1 MVAKK
6 IALPDTY
13 ATYDILKPILAK
25 QGYELRSMDVQ
36 KVRLLDVFVVAPFLF
51 YVGTRKE
58 LSQTLRLG
66 VIVLGAATLIY
77 NGKNYLNA
85 LQDKAI

>member
-1 MVAKK
+1 MDVN

-13 ATYDILKPILAK
+13 ASYQTLKPILAK

-58 LSQTLRLG
+58 LPQTLRLG
-66 VIVLGAATLIY
+66 LIVLAAATLIY

-85 LQDKAI
+85 LQD

>member
-1 MVAKK
+1 MDVN
-6 IALPDTY
+6 IALPDSY
-13 ATYDILKPILAK
+13 ATYEILKPILAK

-58 LSQTLRLG
+58 LPQTLRLG
-66 VIVLGAATLIY
+66 LIVLAAATLIY
-77 NGKNYLNA
+77 NGKNYLDA
-85 LQDKAI
+85 LQD

>member
-1 MVAKK
+1 MIKK
-6 IALPDTY
+6 IALPDSY
-13 ATYDILKPILAK
+13 ATYDVLKKILAK
-25 QGYELRSMDVQ
+25 QGYELRTMDVQ

-66 VIVLGAATLIY
+66 VIALGVATLIY
-77 NGKNYLNA
+77 NGINYINA
-85 LQDKAI
+85 LQD

>member
-1 MVAKK
+1 MDVD
-6 IALPDTY
+6 IALPDSY
-13 ATYDILKPILAK
+13 ASYETLKPILAK
-25 QGYELRSMDVQ
+25 QGYEIRSMDVQ

-58 LSQTLRLG
+58 LPQTLRLG
-66 VIVLGAATLIY
+66 VILLASATLIY

-85 LQDKAI
+85 LQDKSV

>member
-1 MVAKK
+1 MDVN

-13 ATYDILKPILAK
+13 ASYKNLKPILAK
-25 QGYELRSMDVQ
+25 QGYEIRSMDVQ

-58 LSQTLRLG
+58 LPKNLRIGL
-66 VIVLGAATLIY
+66 IILAAATLIY
-77 NGKNYLNA
+77 NGKNYLDA
-85 LQDKAI
+85 LQD

>member
-1 MVAKK
+1 MDKQ

-13 ATYDILKPILAK
+13 ASYNALKPILAK

-58 LSQTLRLG
+58 LPQTIRLG
-66 VIVLGAATLIY
+66 VIVLAAATLIY
-77 NGKNYLNA
+77 NGKNYLDA
-85 LQDKAI
+85 VQDKKI

>member
-1 MVAKK
+1 MIRQ
-6 IALPDTY
+6 IALPDSY
-13 ATYDILKPILAK
+13 ATYDVLKEILAK
-25 QGYELRSMDVQ
+25 QGYELRTMDVQ

-66 VIVLGAATLIY
+66 VIVLAMATLIY
-77 NGKNYLNA
+77 NGKNYINA
-85 LQDKAI
+85 LQDKMV

>member
-1 MVAKK
+1 MSVNK

-13 ATYDILKPILAK
+13 SSYETLKPILAK

-77 NGKNYLNA
+77 NGINYLDA
-85 LQDKAI
+85 LQDKKI

>member
-1 MVAKK
+1 
-6 IALPDTY
+6 
-13 ATYDILKPILAK
+13 
-25 QGYELRSMDVQ
+25 MDVQ
-36 KVRLLDVFVVAPFLF
+36 NIRLLDVFVVSPFLF

-66 VIVLGAATLIY
+66 VIILAMATIIY

>member
-1 MVAKK
+1 MNVDM
-6 IALPDTY
+6 IALPDSY
-13 ATYDILKPILAK
+13 ASYEKLKPILAK

-36 KVRLLDVFVVAPFLF
+36 NVRLLDVFVVAPFLF

-66 VIVLGAATLIY
+66 VIALGAATLIY
-77 NGKNYLNA
+77 NGINYVNA
-85 LQDKAI
+85 LQD

>member
-1 MVAKK
+1 
-6 IALPDTY
+6 
-13 ATYDILKPILAK
+13 
-25 QGYELRSMDVQ
+25 MDVQ
-36 KVRLLDVFVVAPFLF
+36 NIRLLDVFVVAPFLF

-66 VIVLGAATLIY
+66 VIVLATATLIY